1 MGAAPGLLEGGRC
14 RNWLGYGEITG
25 LGMHQRTCFRQAVVP
40 LGVGGGD
47 EAVVGL
53 WAGVGRG
60 AGAAESQPQAAHR

>member
-1 MGAAPGLLEGGRC
+1 
-14 RNWLGYGEITG
+14 
-25 LGMHQRTCFRQAVVP
+25 MHQRTCFRQAVVP